1 MRPIEVD
8 PLEHARRIVYDY
20 VLRRVDRT
28 DELRP
33 RTSALLRYS
42 SARRR
47 LQPVSGIALYAVAA
61 TIAAALVVLG
71 AVVWFFSA

>member
-1 MRPIEVD
+1 MRPIDVD

-20 VLRRVDRT
+20 VLRRVGQT
-28 DELRP
+28 GGLRP
-33 RTSALLRYS
+33 RASALLSYS
-42 SARRR
+42 SASRR
-47 LQPVSGIALYAVAA
+47 LQPVSGIALYAVVA